1 MDNTNQDPIIINDIE
16 LAPGDTSPASK
27 AVGLPWAVASL
38 CLDIIEVLVLS
49 EIIFFDSFR
58 SGLDR
63 GWGILEY
70 YLMVMIGATIGQ
82 AIGIWMVS
90 QKHWYRV
97 GGMLQIIASTTQ
109 LIKVDGIIGVIGGL
123 KAWRYGK
130 ALAAYRKQTSAPE
143 HTQSAP

>member
-1 MDNTNQDPIIINDIE
+1 MSSSNAQPIIIDDIE
-16 LAPGDTSPASK
+16 LAPEDASPTSK
-27 AVGLPWAVASL
+27 ALGLPWAMASL
-38 CLDIIEVLVLS
+38 FLDIIEVLVLS
-49 EIIFFDSFR
+49 EIIFFDAFR

-90 QKHWYRV
+90 QLRWYRV
-97 GGMLQIIASTTQ
+97 GGILQITASTTQ

-130 ALAAYRKQTSAPE
+130 ALATYRKQTSQ
-143 HTQSAP
+143 HTG